1 MSGLRSIGDVLGGV
15 GSLSGLL
22 GGAAGAAGGGA
33 AGAAGAAGGLAGLGF
48 GPLAAL
54 TAIPAGIQLLG
65 NAFGASSQRKARA
78 EALKE
83 QRRATKTQIGLNL
96 FAPEADLARQGFG
109 ETFNYQLAATSPFA
123 TREKARDLSD
133 IIFLQEEPAKAG
145 YMSSLA
151 GRYRGVV

>member
-54 TAIPAGIQLLG
+54 TAIPAGLQLIG
-65 NAFGASSQRKARA
+65 GAFGASRQEKARA
-78 EALKE
+78 EAEKA
-83 QRRATKTQIGLNL
+83 QREAAKAQVGLNL
-96 FAPEADLARQGFG
+96 FAPEAELARQGFG
-109 ETFNYQLAATSPFA
+109 KAFDYQLAATSPFA
-123 TREKARDLSD
+123 ARENARNLSD
-133 IIFLQEEPAKAG
+133 RIFFEEEPAKAG
-145 YMSSLA
+145 YMASLA